1 MNRIDCRGQACPGPV
16 IQVKK
21 AIEISSSGEEF
32 SILVDNDAARE
43 NVIRFA
49 GSRGYEA
56 TVEQNEPDQ
65 WQINI
70 VAPAETEKRED
81 GDTGKAS
88 ARTVVFIASDTLGHG
103 DDKLGNILLEGF
115 ISSLAEQDTI
125 PDAICLMNGGVK
137 VAAEGSPLTDVL
149 DDLVNLGC
157 ELLVCGT
164 CLEFFD
170 IKDKLLV
177 GTVSNMYD
185 IQGRLLN
192 AGSVIRP

>member
-1 MNRIDCRGQACPGPV
+1 MNNIDCRGQACPGPV
-16 IQVKK
+16 IQVKNALEK
-21 AIEISSSGEEF
+21 ARAGEPV
-32 SILVDNDAARE
+32 SILVDNEAARD
-43 NVIRFA
+43 NVARFA
-49 GSRGYEA
+49 ASRGCKVAIDEDPGSGWTMTINPPEEDRRNEA
-56 TVEQNEPDQ
+56 GAEQGN
-65 WQINI
+65 
-70 VAPAETEKRED
+70 V
-81 GDTGKAS
+81 
-88 ARTVVFIASDTLGHG
+88 VVFIATGTLGQG
-103 DDKLGNILLEGF
+103 DDKLGDILMEGF
-115 ISSLAEQDTI
+115 ITSLTEQDII

-137 VAAEGSPLTDVL
+137 LAAEGSPLTDVL

-185 IQGRLLN
+185 IQERLLN